1 MLNLMTSMLQLKAS
15 TDFLRQAHPL
25 KHVAPVR
32 KSQVQHA
39 LCEVLAAM
47 LADNV
52 KADLPRYSLKLL
64 DNASLCVLTGSQSKV
79 MLFAEALKATYDMR
93 WKAHASAFS
102 TGPNLLQH

>member
-1 MLNLMTSMLQLKAS
+1 MLWQCLVLLCPAYRALIFAMQLKAS

-47 LADNV
+47 LAGNV
-52 KADLPRYSLKLL
+52 KADLPRCS
-64 DNASLCVLTGSQSKV
+64 
-79 MLFAEALKATYDMR
+79 
-93 WKAHASAFS
+93 SAPLQTFS
-102 TGPNLLQH
+102 

>member
-1 MLNLMTSMLQLKAS
+1 MVQVYCVSDFLLSYSHSFDLELSLMQLKAS

-47 LADNV
+47 LAGNV
-52 KADLPRYSLKLL
+52 RADLPR
-64 DNASLCVLTGSQSKV
+64 
-79 MLFAEALKATYDMR
+79 
-93 WKAHASAFS
+93 
-102 TGPNLLQH
+102 

>member
-1 MLNLMTSMLQLKAS
+1 MPAFVRRLYVFRTMPLHLYIPSYLESDLRCNLCDALQLKAS

-39 LCEVLAAM
+39 VCEVLAAM

-52 KADLPRYSLKLL
+52 KADLPRCPPVSYS
-64 DNASLCVLTGSQSKV
+64 ASL
-79 MLFAEALKATYDMR
+79 
-93 WKAHASAFS
+93 
-102 TGPNLLQH
+102 